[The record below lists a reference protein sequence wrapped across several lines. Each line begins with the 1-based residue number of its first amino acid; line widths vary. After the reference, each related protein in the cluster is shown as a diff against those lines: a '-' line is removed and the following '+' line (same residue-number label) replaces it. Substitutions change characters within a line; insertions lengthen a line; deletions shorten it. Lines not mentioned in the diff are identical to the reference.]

1 MGRRGRQQALGEAK
15 PLVLTGSDGYTAIMA
30 GPPSATFAQITWRF
44 SGVALPRG
52 AACTLGVTA
61 PLGGLPALGSI
72 AEGFAQAMEPW
83 MVTEVHVADILIK
96 FGPVAT
102 GPTEVYPSS
111 ANGTNATDISS
122 RAQAWLIHKRVAGV
136 SGRFAGRMY
145 WPGVPESLVGG
156 NGDAST
162 VARLDIEGELLS
174 FYTELGLAGSGP
186 VVFSSQG
193 GDPRPVERF
202 DVDPLF
208 GNQRRRNRR

>member
-1 MGRRGRQQALGEAK
+1 MPFGETQS
-15 PLVLTGSDGYTAIMA
+15 LVLTGSDGYTANMA
-30 GPPSATFAQITWRF
+30 GPPSATFAQVTWRF
-44 SGVALPRG
+44 GGSALPRG
-52 AACTLGVTA
+52 AACTLGVTT
-61 PLGGLPALGSI
+61 PLGGLTALGTV
-72 AEGFAQAMEPW
+72 AEGFALAMEPW
-83 MVTEVHVADILIK
+83 MVTEVNVQDILIK
-96 FGPVAT
+96 VGPVAT
-102 GPTEVYPSS
+102 GPTEVYSSS
-111 ANGTNATDISS
+111 ALGTNATDISS

-162 VARLDIEGELLS
+162 AARLDIESELLS
-174 FYTELGLAGSGP
+174 FYTELGLAGAGP
-186 VVFSSQG
+186 VVFSSLG